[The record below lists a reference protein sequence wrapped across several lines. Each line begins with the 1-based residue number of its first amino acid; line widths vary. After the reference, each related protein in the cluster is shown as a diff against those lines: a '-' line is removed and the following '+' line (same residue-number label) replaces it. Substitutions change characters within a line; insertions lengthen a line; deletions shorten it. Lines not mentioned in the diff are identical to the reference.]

1 MHQCKLLTYFSHL
14 KISVDAYAIFILFGY
29 KRRGYGNIAI
39 AQFVLR
45 AEQYYQ
51 PLWVFRTYGSITVL
65 FCKHRGRAA
74 GVRAH
79 TDILRLLATLLVLQL
94 MRVEKLEEGKLLRTL
109 FSLDESPPPRSVRR
123 TLSLIR
129 TSVPPGLN
137 LWFFFFFPGQAG
149 ALGGGEAGG
158 ALGLLGGPPVPVRL
172 QPAGVWSELGD
183 LHPAAAG
190 LRGPPPLLRSQGA
203 EAAASGPLNG
213 LS

>member
-1 MHQCKLLTYFSHL
+1 MHQCKHLTYFSHL

-137 LWFFFFFPGQAG
+137 LWFFFFSRPGRRAG
-149 ALGGGEAGG
+149 
-158 ALGLLGGPPVPVRL
+158 R
-172 QPAGVWSELGD
+172 
-183 LHPAAAG
+183 
-190 LRGPPPLLRSQGA
+190 R
-203 EAAASGPLNG
+203 
-213 LS
+213 